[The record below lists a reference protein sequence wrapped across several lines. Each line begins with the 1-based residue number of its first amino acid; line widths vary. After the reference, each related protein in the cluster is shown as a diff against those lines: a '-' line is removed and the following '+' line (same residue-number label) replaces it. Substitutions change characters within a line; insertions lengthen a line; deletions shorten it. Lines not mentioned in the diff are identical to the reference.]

1 MSRAISSIVLW
12 AALGVVLLVAGLQTV
27 LYMLDWE
34 WARAQF
40 AAVAFVAALLLAT
53 ARLILARMRRM
64 EARIEVLTAALLAQE
79 GGQATPGATPGP
91 HPDGAEPRPD
101 FRWLATPTATVPV
114 LTLPLLATLPAWPDR
129 SVFIPVFL
137 ATGLVV
143 TVAASAVE
151 RLSALRAGAAAG
163 TPKPPPPPVTSA
175 GGTPWRRAREAVNG
189 MSTRTLVLTPIVVL
203 LLGGVAAAGLYWAVH
218 DWSKPIGAGV
228 TTLTVDV
235 ARKGG
240 PDLNAVQ
247 STEVVGRYCSVNAG
261 VLDLRYQG
269 VGTGPEGTALLH
281 VTPLLDA
288 DASLRFIGC
297 LEDAVLE
304 GHEFE
309 VTATKLTPV
318 KEG

>member
-64 EARIEVLTAALLAQE
+64 EARIEVLTAALMAQE
-79 GGQATPGATPGP
+79 GGQATAGVTPGL

-151 RLSALRAGAAAG
+151 RLSALRAGATAG

-175 GGTPWRRAREAVNG
+175 GTPWQRARETVNG

-203 LLGGVAAAGLYWAVH
+203 LLGGAAAGGLYWAVH

-240 PDLNAVQ
+240 PDLTEVQ

-261 VLDLRYQG
+261 VLNLRYQG
-269 VGTGPEGTALLH
+269 VGPGPKDTTLLR

-304 GHEFE
+304 GHEFK